1 MSPSYGRTMNQS
13 LSSAAKSANDPQLKS
28 SPRALIRLVPYL
40 FRYKPLIVAA
50 LIAVAMAA
58 GATLAVP
65 LAIRRMIDYGFSAES
80 AGLIDTYF
88 VGLIAVAGVLA
99 LASGSRYYFVTI
111 LGERIVADLR
121 SDVFSHLCRL
131 DAGFF
136 DTARTGELLSRLTA
150 DTTQIKAAFGA
161 TAALALRNFFLFL
174 GC

>member
-1 MSPSYGRTMNQS
+1 MNKTYFPATN
-13 LSSAAKSANDPQLKS
+13 SATSDVKS
-28 SPRALIRLVPYL
+28 SPRALMRLLPYL

-50 LIAVAMAA
+50 LIAVATAA

-99 LASGSRYYFVTI
+99 LASGSRYYLVTT

-121 SDVFSHLCRL
+121 TDLFGHLCRL

-136 DTARTGELLSRLTA
+136 
-150 DTTQIKAAFGA
+150 
-161 TAALALRNFFLFL
+161 
-174 GC
+174 